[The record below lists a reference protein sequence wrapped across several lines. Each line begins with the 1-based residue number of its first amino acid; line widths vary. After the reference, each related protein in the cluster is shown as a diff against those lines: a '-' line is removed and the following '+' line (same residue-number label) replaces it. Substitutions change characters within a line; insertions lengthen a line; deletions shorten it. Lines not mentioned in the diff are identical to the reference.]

1 MKNLTSKIF
10 TPLLLVSILTACSNS
25 FISEKYGADEVRM
38 LYPNQVTNC
47 EFKGKTRVTVMYKIG
62 FIDRDQTAIQQNLI
76 KLARNNAVDMHGNVI
91 TTTEV
96 PVDGQQSFNVYF
108 CKDQ

>member
-1 MKNLTSKIF
+1 MKNLTGKLFIS
-10 TPLLLVSILTACSNS
+10 LLLVLTVTGCSNS

-38 LYPNQVTNC
+38 LYPNQVANC

>member
-1 MKNLTSKIF
+1 MKNFISVFMTLILAST
-10 TPLLLVSILTACSNS
+10 LLAGCSNS
-25 FISEKYGADEVRM
+25 FISQKMGADEVRM

-62 FIDRDQTAIQQNLI
+62 FIDRDQTAIEQNLI

-96 PVDGQQSFNVYF
+96 PVDGQQSFNVYY